1 MSQRKV
7 VLISNGMSVLGTA
20 ICQRMQRDGFTVA
33 ASYPA
38 GQRTPEAW
46 LSAQRDDGFSFSAWC
61 TDVGEFDDCAALVG
75 KVLAAHGRLD
85 VLVNLAGEPGEAQ
98 AGEAGDPGAG
108 LGQLTPDSW
117 RAALRMS
124 LDGAFNMDKHAL
136 APMLEQRWGRIIH
149 LAASPAWAPPGSAEC
164 ASQAAANAGLHGL
177 TKSLA
182 LEMARQG
189 VTVNT
194 VVPGYL
200 RHDPGAI
207 GAAQVGGQ
215 ARGQAQANDAA
226 IEASLLPRI
235 PVGRLGEAADVAAL
249 IAYLASDNAAFLTG
263 AQIAIN
269 GGQHMC

>member
-20 ICQRMQRDGFTVA
+20 ICRRMQRDGFTVA
-33 ASYPA
+33 ASYPT

-61 TDVGEFDDCAALVG
+61 ADVGAFDDCAALVG

-85 VLVNLAGEPGEAQ
+85 VLVNLAGAPGEAQ
-98 AGEAGDPGAG
+98 S

-117 RAALRMS
+117 RAALRVS

-164 ASQAAANAGLHGL
+164 TSQAAANAGLHGL

-182 LEMARQG
+182 LEVARQG

-200 RHDPGAI
+200 RHNPGAI
-207 GAAQVGGQ
+207 GVARAQV
-215 ARGQAQANDAA
+215 QANEAA

-249 IAYLASDNAAFLTG
+249 IAYMASDNAAFLTG